1 MKKLFFTLLCFGIF
15 LTASANNT
23 PKIGDVLTVKTPS
36 TESFKHID
44 FPKANIL
51 IKRGVVTRYKSVF
64 NEAVVIEEVNIKN
77 NGSTSVVLKKK
88 DGTKFFGFLNKV
100 EANYEKAINAGELEI
115 LK

>member
-15 LTASANNT
+15 LTVSANNT
-23 PKIGDVLTVKTPS
+23 PKVGDILTVKTPS

-44 FPKANIL
+44 FPKKNIL
-51 IKRGVVTRYKSVF
+51 IKRGVVTRYKSVD
-64 NEAVVIEEVNIKN
+64 NEAVIIEKVSTTD
-77 NGSTSVVLKKK
+77 NGSTSVILKKK